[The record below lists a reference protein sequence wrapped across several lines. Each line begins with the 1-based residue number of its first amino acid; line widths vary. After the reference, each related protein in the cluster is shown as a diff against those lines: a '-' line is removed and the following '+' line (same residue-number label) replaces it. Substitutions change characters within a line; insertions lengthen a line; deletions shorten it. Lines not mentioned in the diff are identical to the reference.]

1 MNMKTSTIKSIPV
14 MLIDFRNN
22 RIRIHKNTL
31 RLMGNP
37 DYVLFL
43 INPQNQTLALRT
55 SSASDTL
62 AHKVRWSLVDHGQ
75 CCEFYS
81 KQLVYTIRNY
91 FSPLFDKQAY
101 RFYGEIISP
110 ESIAVFSLADSSPI
124 KTIHL
129 QKVINR
135 HE

>member
-1 MNMKTSTIKSIPV
+1 MEKETIKSAPV

-31 RLMGNP
+31 RLIGNP
-37 DYVLFL
+37 DYIQFL
-43 INPQNQTLALRT
+43 INPQEQNLAIRV
-55 SSASDTL
+55 SNSSDTL
-62 AHKVRWSLVDHGQ
+62 AHKVRWSLLDHGQ

-81 KQLVYTIRNY
+81 KQLVYTIWHY

-101 RFYGEIISP
+101 RFYGKIISSEP
-110 ESIAVFSLADSSPI
+110 IAIFSLTDSSPI
-124 KTIHL
+124 NNIHS
-129 QKVINR
+129 QKVAND